1 MKTIN
6 VLIFAC
12 LVALLF
18 PPVMAQAQALASSTQ
33 NTASQTS
40 VPKLALR
47 DPHAL
52 QQYNQAQCDRHFH
65 LRKIPQQYY
74 GSFMKQCMQTR
85 RSLMHVLPNP
95 GTTTA
100 KTAAPKRNGGT
111 DQDAAPVQ
119 PQQ

>member
-74 GSFMKQCMQTR
+74 EAMYANETELDACVAKPRDNDGQDSCPEAKR
-85 RSLMHVLPNP
+85 R
-95 GTTTA
+95 
-100 KTAAPKRNGGT
+100 
-111 DQDAAPVQ
+111 D
-119 PQQ
+119 